1 MDVLVGNAGP
11 AQRVDLVIRVLVA
24 GRDAGVADQHVSTI
38 SDGEVIRRSFSTRVF
53 NILDLD
59 KRFHAQ
65 PCRETKVFRHNQ
77 RWWLPSRPQ
86 PPPPPGRR
94 PLPRGSTDHRR
105 ALSHIRPIFPEYY
118 GYPLVLRIPAI
129 VATVAAVVVVALIAR
144 ELGGDR
150 RGARRARAVRLGAD
164 VQQRRRGTDRR
175 EHRGRV
181 RGSVGAQPNR
191 AYGYFPLP
199 DESSTDVLFT
209 GADPFDL
216 EPYFTEIREVRGPV
230 SDDIDARVW
239 LLTGRTTGW
248 HEIRQQIRTLD
259 VA

>member
-1 MDVLVGNAGP
+1 MRMPWART
-11 AQRVDLVIRVLVA
+11 AQDRTVEYEAPQRRVIHPVRRPRGGGDRALVA
-24 GRDAGVADQHVSTI
+24 FAHLVAAVAGGRGYWFDEMYMLAVGRNHLDWGSADQPPVAPLI
-38 SDGEVIRRSFSTRVF
+38 AWVAEVV
-53 NILDLD
+53 
-59 KRFHAQ
+59 
-65 PCRETKVFRHNQ
+65 V
-77 RWWLPSRPQ
+77 
-86 PPPPPGRR
+86 PG
-94 PLPRGSTDHRR
+94 SV
-105 ALSHIRPIFPEYY
+105 
-118 GYPLVLRIPAI
+118 LVLRIPAI